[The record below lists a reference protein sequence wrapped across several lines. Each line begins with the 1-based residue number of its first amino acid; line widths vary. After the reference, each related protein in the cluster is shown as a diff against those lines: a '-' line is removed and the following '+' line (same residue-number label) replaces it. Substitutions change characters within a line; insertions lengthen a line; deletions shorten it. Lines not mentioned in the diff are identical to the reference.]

1 MLLESESES
10 ESESEWLPL
19 AAKENLHLSQLLL
32 IPFHHLT
39 IQMGNKKRTNVD
51 KRDIVKWTERW
62 DDFFVEA
69 LVRQQSMGNRIDKV
83 FTTKAY
89 DNIVKELRE
98 KIGKPFEKDHLK
110 NRMKTLKHNFNECY
124 DLFKDTNGFTWSSET
139 KMWTA
144 KPEVWKALIKVKP
157 GAKKWMTTPIAN
169 YDKLLLLFAK
179 ERDFARGSKVDAHQH
194 GTSRNGSLPYD
205 INQVM
210 SQNEITLTLEDLND
224 MNDGT
229 NQLPPP
235 IEANSQADSQPPSQS
250 ATSLKGKKRKA
261 PRDVCEGNV
270 YQRKTDVFEREFES
284 IREAI
289 KDVARAIREGN
300 VIAERGRPRVYSEQE
315 VFTELV
321 KIGVDVQLRYK
332 AYTFLVANAGRVRAF
347 FGCPAE
353 ERTGMAGV
361 WPLMTLELT
370 NIDSDSAIPLPQRK
384 TPGIDLSTG
393 LQPQYSL
400 KFELIF
406 LTFLSSHQNGYS
418 STC

>member
-1 MLLESESES
+1 
-10 ESESEWLPL
+10 
-19 AAKENLHLSQLLL
+19 
-32 IPFHHLT
+32 
-39 IQMGNKKRTNVD
+39 MGNKKRTNVD
-51 KRDIVKWTERW
+51 KRDIVKWTEHW

-194 GTSRNGSLPYD
+194 GTSRNGSLLYD

-261 PRDVCEGNV
+261 PRDVCEGNA

-289 KDVARAIREGN
+289 KDVAQAIREGN

-332 AYTFLVANAGRVRAF
+332 AYTFLIANAGRVRAF

-353 ERTGMAGV
+353 ERKEFLLQ
-361 WPLMTLELT
+361 LM
-370 NIDSDSAIPLPQRK
+370 
-384 TPGIDLSTG
+384 
-393 LQPQYSL
+393 YSPP
-400 KFELIF
+400 
-406 LTFLSSHQNGYS
+406 
-418 STC
+418 